1 MFQTQI
7 FRSSIPALATMP
19 KAKKEDSLFGSDP
32 GAESEHGSP
41 SPQRRQVKRKKAV
54 APGTSSKK
62 REKDAETVD
71 ALKCAI
77 VPCKATSAEP
87 QL

>member
-32 GAESEHGSP
+32 GAESEHASP
-41 SPQRRQVKRKKAV
+41 SPQRKQVKRKKAV
-54 APGTSSKK
+54 APGSSKK

>member
-1 MFQTQI
+1 MFQTQV

-32 GAESEHGSP
+32 GAESEHASP
-41 SPQRRQVKRKKAV
+41 SPQRRQVASR
-54 APGTSSKK
+54 TSSKK
-62 REKDAETVD
+62 KEKDAETVD

-77 VPCKATSAEP
+77 VPCEATSAEP